1 MWSSDHVIVLDTDQ
15 KELGGHNRLS
25 SGYKQRYVPK
35 KGLWHN
41 RPYSI
46 SLYLPCRTA
55 ILLMAEENI
64 SDEVARQGS
73 IVMPSL
79 TTKVES
85 SQAKIAEESKVTT
98 VIEKDESVEEIKQDN
113 EVIQG

>member
-15 KELGGHNRLS
+15 KDLGGHNRLS
-25 SGYKQRYVPK
+25 TGYKQRYVPK

-64 SDEVARQGS
+64 SDEIADQGS
-73 IVMPSL
+73 IVMPSM
-79 TTKVES
+79 TKVES
-85 SQAKIAEESKVTT
+85 SQAKIVEESKVATA
-98 VIEKDESVEEIKQDN
+98 
-113 EVIQG
+113 

>member
-15 KELGGHNRLS
+15 KDLGGHNRLS
-25 SGYKQRYVPK
+25 TGYKQRYVPK

-64 SDEVARQGS
+64 SDEIAEQGN
-73 IVMPSL
+73 IVMPSM
-79 TTKVES
+79 TKVES
-85 SQAKIAEESKVTT
+85 SQAKIVEESKVATA
-98 VIEKDESVEEIKQDN
+98 
-113 EVIQG
+113 

>member
-1 MWSSDHVIVLDTDQ
+1 MWASDHVIVLDTDQ

-35 KGLWHN
+35 KGQWHN

-64 SDEVARQGS
+64 SDEIALQGG

-79 TTKVES
+79 TTQVES
-85 SQAKIAEESKVTT
+85 SPQAKIVEESKVT
-98 VIEKDESVEEIKQDN
+98 VKAKDES
-113 EVIQG
+113 